1 MKDNYK
7 DFDECFRAALE
18 NAEEE
23 VPRQLCDA
31 VFERLDAVERRR
43 VLPLWLRRTSAV
55 AAAAAAVLLAVV
67 LWPDNSKESLVSE
80 DIAVDEGKTREALAD
95 VLELNSEPAMK
106 AASDETETG
115 LLAETAEPVRTQAD
129 EGQRS
134 APAQAGSAVAR
145 KAEVQAEQA
154 GQDAAVEDEPEAYE
168 PDTYVP
174 DDAEQDEAGEALKDE
189 DGSRPEEIID
199 NEDADKEDN
208 EGYFDWEEPEKRRK
222 AGKASIVLSGD
233 LSSNGDARSISRFHG
248 FRAPALNIQD
258 RTWIEQTGEDSRYA
272 IPVSVGIGARYQ
284 FARRWSAGTGISY
297 TMLSRTFPGVYCK
310 NVGGIPIDRIST
322 DIRHNIHYIGIPVN
336 IYYDIIDSKR
346 VKFYAY
352 GGGAVDFPVSNVF
365 KVKAP
370 TEEIILK
377 EKVKGAQY
385 SVGAGIGV
393 EFMLTKFLGLYL
405 DPGFNYYFK
414 GDQPVSIRT
423 QQPFMMN
430 FELGFRFDI

>member
-43 VLPLWLRRTSAV
+43 VLPLWLRRASAV

-80 DIAVDEGKTREALAD
+80 DIAVDEGKTQEALAD

-115 LLAETAEPVRTQAD
+115 WLAETAGQVRAQAD
-129 EGQRS
+129 AGQM
-134 APAQAGSAVAR
+134 PAHAKSGSAVAR
-145 KAEVQAEQA
+145 KAEVQAEQ
-154 GQDAAVEDEPEAYE
+154 
-168 PDTYVP
+168 
-174 DDAEQDEAGEALKDE
+174 DEAGEALKAE
-189 DGSRPEEIID
+189 DGSRPEEIIG
-199 NEDADKEDN
+199 NEDAEKEDN

>member
-43 VLPLWLRRTSAV
+43 ILPLWLRRTSAV

-80 DIAVDEGKTREALAD
+80 EIAVDEGKTQEALAD

-115 LLAETAEPVRTQAD
+115 WLAESAGQVRAQAD
-129 EGQRS
+129 AGQRAAHAKS
-134 APAQAGSAVAR
+134 ESPAALEADI
-145 KAEVQAEQA
+145 QAEQA
-154 GQDAAVEDEPEAYE
+154 SQDAAGEDE

-174 DDAEQDEAGEALKDE
+174 DDAEQYEAGEALKAE
-189 DGSRPEEIID
+189 DGARQEEIID
-199 NEDADKEDN
+199 NEDVDKEDN
-208 EGYFDWEEPEKRRK
+208 EGYFDWEEPEKRHK
-222 AGKASIVLSGD
+222 ARKASIVLSGD

-272 IPVSVGIGARYQ
+272 IPISVGIGARYR
-284 FARRWSAGTGISY
+284 FAGRWSAGAGVSY
-297 TMLSRTFPGVYCK
+297 TMLSRIFPGVYCK

-385 SVGAGIGV
+385 SLGAGIGV
-393 EFMLTKFLGLYL
+393 EFMLTRFLGLYL

>member
-1 MKDNYK
+1 M
-7 DFDECFRAALE
+7 
-18 NAEEE
+18 
-23 VPRQLCDA
+23 
-31 VFERLDAVERRR
+31 
-43 VLPLWLRRTSAV
+43 
-55 AAAAAAVLLAVV
+55 
-67 LWPDNSKESLVSE
+67 
-80 DIAVDEGKTREALAD
+80 
-95 VLELNSEPAMK
+95 
-106 AASDETETG
+106 
-115 LLAETAEPVRTQAD
+115 
-129 EGQRS
+129 
-134 APAQAGSAVAR
+134 
-145 KAEVQAEQA
+145 
-154 GQDAAVEDEPEAYE
+154 
-168 PDTYVP
+168 P

>member
-23 VPRQLCDA
+23 VPQQLCDA

-43 VLPLWLRRTSAV
+43 ILPLWLRRTSAV

-67 LWPDNSKESLVSE
+67 LWPDNNEGSLVSE
-80 DIAVDEGKTREALAD
+80 EIAVDEGKTGEALAD
-95 VLELNSEPAMK
+95 VLELNSEPTMI

-115 LLAETAEPVRTQAD
+115 GPAEAAGQVRTQAD
-129 EGQRS
+129 AGQRAAHAKS
-134 APAQAGSAVAR
+134 GSA
-145 KAEVQAEQA
+145 EVLEADIQAEPA
-154 GQDAAVEDEPEAYE
+154 SQDAAGEDE

-189 DGSRPEEIID
+189 DGARQEEIID
-199 NEDADKEDN
+199 NEDVEKEDN

-233 LSSNGDARSISRFHG
+233 LSSNGDARSVSRFHG
-248 FRAPALNIQD
+248 FRAPALNLQD

>member
-43 VLPLWLRRTSAV
+43 VLPLWLRRASAV

-67 LWPDNSKESLVSE
+67 LWPDNNEGSLVSE

-115 LLAETAEPVRTQAD
+115 WLAETAEPVRTQAD

-145 KAEVQAEQA
+145 EADIQAEQA
-154 GQDAAVEDEPEAYE
+154 GHDAAGEDE

-189 DGSRPEEIID
+189 YGSRPE
-199 NEDADKEDN
+199 
-208 EGYFDWEEPEKRRK
+208 
-222 AGKASIVLSGD
+222 
-233 LSSNGDARSISRFHG
+233 
-248 FRAPALNIQD
+248 
-258 RTWIEQTGEDSRYA
+258 
-272 IPVSVGIGARYQ
+272 
-284 FARRWSAGTGISY
+284 
-297 TMLSRTFPGVYCK
+297 
-310 NVGGIPIDRIST
+310 
-322 DIRHNIHYIGIPVN
+322 
-336 IYYDIIDSKR
+336 
-346 VKFYAY
+346 
-352 GGGAVDFPVSNVF
+352 
-365 KVKAP
+365 
-370 TEEIILK
+370 
-377 EKVKGAQY
+377 
-385 SVGAGIGV
+385 
-393 EFMLTKFLGLYL
+393 
-405 DPGFNYYFK
+405 
-414 GDQPVSIRT
+414 
-423 QQPFMMN
+423 
-430 FELGFRFDI
+430 